1 MEFIDL
7 KMKKAQAPFG
17 FTLLN
22 IPIINLWKEFEA
34 HLRLLETELF
44 WMIGDDWGRY
54 PIFPFSVLLV
64 DV

>member
-34 HLRLLETELF
+34 HLRLGMPLGTLPYF
-44 WMIGDDWGRY
+44 SIFRPLGRRL
-54 PIFPFSVLLV
+54 I
-64 DV
+64 DAGR